1 METHVVSWLWEIV
14 QPHMDPY
21 QFRALAKCSTVHAL
35 VEMLH
40 EWYGKTDNSRDRNYI
55 HAVLVDYSKAFD
67 RIDPNILLKKLQA
80 LNVPNFLL
88 HWICNFLSDRTQRV
102 KVADMISEKV
112 DVWGT
117 VPQGTKLGVFLFILM
132 INDLHT
138 DVPTYKYVDDTT
150 IYNISNNPQ
159 CTKVQQAMDTIMSWS
174 ESNNMKINA
183 KKTKEIFVC
192 FNKEAPAV
200 PSVTVGGKELE
211 RVTCVTLLGL
221 RITNTLS
228 WDTHTDYVIKRAN
241 QRLYCLTMLR
251 RAKVSAKDIVSIFC
265 SKIRPVLEYASPVW
279 HPGLTNEQ
287 SNAIEHIQERALRLA
302 YPTLEYEDALKAADI
317 PTLTERR
324 DMHCKALFVK
334 MQHPQDKLNRILPPE
349 RENIRNTRSR
359 ARYGIPK
366 AHTNRFRDS
375 FLPFVLSRFQ

>member
-1 METHVVSWLWEIV
+1 
-14 QPHMDPY
+14 
-21 QFRALAKCSTVHAL
+21 
-35 VEMLH
+35 
-40 EWYGKTDNSRDRNYI
+40 
-55 HAVLVDYSKAFD
+55 
-67 RIDPNILLKKLQA
+67 
-80 LNVPNFLL
+80 
-88 HWICNFLSDRTQRV
+88 
-102 KVADMISEKV
+102 
-112 DVWGT
+112 
-117 VPQGTKLGVFLFILM
+117 
-132 INDLHT
+132 
-138 DVPTYKYVDDTT
+138 
-150 IYNISNNPQ
+150 
-159 CTKVQQAMDTIMSWS
+159 MDTIMSWS

-221 RITNTLS
+221 RITNTLL

-349 RENIRNTRSR
+349 RENIRNTST
-359 ARYGIPK
+359 YK
-366 AHTNRFRDS
+366 K
-375 FLPFVLSRFQ
+375 